1 MKLHTYV
8 YYVIIKDEPQTTGFH
23 NRDVVATV
31 RPGAAMD
38 HDGDKVVHP
47 IWVDGIVGL
56 NMRISKLYCTSF
68 NLCG

>member
-31 RPGAAMD
+31 RPGAAVD
-38 HDGDKVVHP
+38 HDGDEVVHP
-47 IWVDGIVGL
+47 IRVHGVVRLENWIE
-56 NMRISKLYCTSF
+56 
-68 NLCG
+68 